1 MELKSAIKTQ
11 TFSVL
16 LDASND
22 VGIEKIFP
30 IIVCIFSEKSGW
42 IMIMAQ
48 CFIFSSVDGMFT
60 KYEIRWDYCAAF
72 GLYNSNVNIL
82 TKVGLGLRKR
92 IFL

>member
-30 IIVCIFSEKSGW
+30 IIFCIFSEKCGW
-42 IMIMAQ
+42 IMAQ

-72 GLYNSNVNIL
+72 GLYNTIVNIL
-82 TKVGLGLRKR
+82 SKVGLGLRKR